1 MIVFTDRA
9 PFWTRRTGDRVGVEG
24 IVGEVGGRH
33 LLEDGA
39 GIGPEAVRLPPLH
52 DRQLALPVLRLL
64 AVDLD
69 VETPVEN
76 VEGLLLLLVVVS
88 GILLAGKH
96 DDDLLAVLPVDA
108 ADDGRAILLE
118 MIHTVLV

>member
-1 MIVFTDRA
+1 M
-9 PFWTRRTGDRVGVEG
+9 
-24 IVGEVGGRH
+24 
-33 LLEDGA
+33 
-39 GIGPEAVRLPPLH
+39 RLPPLH